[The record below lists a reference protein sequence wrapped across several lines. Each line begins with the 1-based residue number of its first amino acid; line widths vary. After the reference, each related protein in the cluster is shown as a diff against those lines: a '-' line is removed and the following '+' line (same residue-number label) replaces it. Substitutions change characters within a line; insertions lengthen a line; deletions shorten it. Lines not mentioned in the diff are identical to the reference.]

1 MLCPQACRFALRMCG
16 PNLECEE
23 LAAAFQKHLQEGWS
37 LHFGEFL
44 NTTCKHLVRGR
55 AARVCVC
62 ACARGSQADS
72 LSVDAPLP
80 GPAGPPGEHQPV
92 LLQKQLGGHPCCCPH
107 AHG

>member
-55 AARVCVC
+55 AARVCV
-62 ACARGSQADS
+62 
-72 LSVDAPLP
+72 
-80 GPAGPPGEHQPV
+80 
-92 LLQKQLGGHPCCCPH
+92 
-107 AHG
+107 